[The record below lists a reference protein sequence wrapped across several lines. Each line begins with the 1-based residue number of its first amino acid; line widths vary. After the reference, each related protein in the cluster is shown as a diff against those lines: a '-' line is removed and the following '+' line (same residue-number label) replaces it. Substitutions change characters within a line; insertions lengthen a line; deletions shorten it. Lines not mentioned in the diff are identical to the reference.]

1 MEIKV
6 EKSPLEDVLIV
17 SHQVYEDARGFFMEV
32 FHQGLFEQAG
42 LPANFVQLNHSRS
55 SKGVLRGLHFQWEPP
70 MGKLMRVTVGKA
82 FLVAVD
88 IRKNSPTLGEWFGK
102 LAGTREIRILVM
114 LMLIVAPL
122 SAFVNNTPVVVVF
135 MPILLALA
143 RKHDLV
149 ASRFLIPLSYAA
161 IVGGTCTII
170 GTSTN
175 LVASGIA
182 KERGLEEFGMF
193 EVSKLGV
200 IFVGVTFF
208 YMLFIGRKLLPDRVT
223 LSTLFES
230 DEGKEFLTV
239 AIISK
244 GSELIGKKIK
254 DSRFG
259 KIRNFRVIEVV
270 RSGNKLTTS
279 IDQIVFEEGDQL
291 LVKTR
296 VEGVMDAGETT
307 GIEIG
312 VEGELGLQSL
322 RTDSAILIEGVIGP
336 GSSLVGRSL
345 KDLNFRERF
354 GVIILA
360 VHRRG
365 VNLRDSFENVKLA
378 FGDTILVEGS
388 VERINTLS
396 QERDFINLSQPK
408 GRSIR
413 RSKVPFAVGALLL
426 FMGLASFEVAPL
438 IVLALG
444 AALFTLFTRCIE
456 PSEAY
461 ESIDWKVVFM
471 IFGMLGLGT
480 ALQEVKVIE
489 NIAIKATDW
498 AAILN
503 NIHVLVAVIYL
514 ITAVLT
520 EIISNNAVAALLT
533 PIAIT
538 IGVALDL
545 DPRPL
550 VVAVM
555 FAASAS
561 FSTPIGYQTNT
572 YVYGAGGYKFTDFSR
587 VGIPLALILWGLST
601 LLIPLMWSH

>member
-1 MEIKV
+1 MDFNQIFVCIILVVVFIAFVKEWFSPDLVAMGAFVLLLGAGILPE
-6 EKSPLEDVLIV
+6 EKALAVFSNPAPIIV
-17 SHQVYEDARGFFMEV
+17 SCM
-32 FHQGLFEQAG
+32 
-42 LPANFVQLNHSRS
+42 FVLSAALERT
-55 SKGVLRGLHFQWEPP
+55 GTIE
-70 MGKLMRVTVGKA
+70 A
-82 FLVAVD
+82 
-88 IRKNSPTLGEWFGK
+88 LGEWFGK

-254 DSRFG
+254 DSRLG

-426 FMGLASFEVAPL
+426 FMGLASFKVAPL

-489 NIAIKATDW
+489 NIAIKVTDW

>member
-1 MEIKV
+1 MDFNQIFVCIILVVVFIAFVKEWF
-6 EKSPLEDVLIV
+6 SPDLVAMGAFVLLVGVGILPEAKALAVFSNPAPIIV
-17 SHQVYEDARGFFMEV
+17 SCM
-32 FHQGLFEQAG
+32 
-42 LPANFVQLNHSRS
+42 FVLSAALERT
-55 SKGVLRGLHFQWEPP
+55 GTIE
-70 MGKLMRVTVGKA
+70 A
-82 FLVAVD
+82 
-88 IRKNSPTLGEWFGK
+88 LGEWFGK
-102 LAGTREIRILVM
+102 LAGSKEMRILVM

-182 KERGLEEFGMF
+182 KESGYLEEFGMF

-200 IFVGVTFF
+200 VFVLVTFF
-208 YMLFIGRKLLPDRVT
+208 YMLFVGRKLLPDRVT

-230 DEGKEFLTV
+230 NEGKEFLTV
-239 AIISK
+239 AVISR

-254 DSRFG
+254 DSRLG

-270 RSGNKLTTS
+270 RSGNKLVSS
-279 IDQIVFEEGDQL
+279 IDQVVFEEGDQL

-312 VEGELGLQSL
+312 IEGELGLQRL
-322 RTDSAILIEGVIGP
+322 HTDSAILIEGVIGP

-365 VNLRDSFENVKLA
+365 VNLRDSFENVNLA
-378 FGDTILVEGS
+378 FGDTILVEGG
-388 VERINTLS
+388 VDRINRLS

-408 GRSIR
+408 ERSIR

-426 FMGLASFEVAPL
+426 FMGLASLTDAPL

-444 AALFTLFTRCIE
+444 AALLTLFTRCIE

-461 ESIDWKVVFM
+461 DSIDWKVVFM
-471 IFGMLGLGT
+471 IFGMLGLGS
-480 ALQEVKVIE
+480 ALQEVKIVE
-489 NIAIKATDW
+489 MLAIKVTDW
-498 AAILN
+498 ASIFN

-520 EIISNNAVAALLT
+520 ELISNNAVAALLT
-533 PIAIT
+533 PVAIT
-538 IGVALDL
+538 LGIALDL

-572 YVYGAGGYKFTDFSR
+572 YIYGAGGYKFTDFSR
-587 VGIPLALILWGLST
+587 VGVPLAVILWILST
-601 LLIPLMWSH
+601 FLIPLMWSG

>member
-1 MEIKV
+1 MDFNQIFVCILLVVVFIAFVKEWF
-6 EKSPLEDVLIV
+6 SPDLVAMGAFVLLVGVGILPEGKALAVFSNPAPIIV
-17 SHQVYEDARGFFMEV
+17 SCM
-32 FHQGLFEQAG
+32 
-42 LPANFVQLNHSRS
+42 FVLSAALERT
-55 SKGVLRGLHFQWEPP
+55 GTIE
-70 MGKLMRVTVGKA
+70 A
-82 FLVAVD
+82 
-88 IRKNSPTLGEWFGK
+88 LGEWFGK
-102 LAGTREIRILVM
+102 LAGSKEMRILIM

-182 KERGLEEFGMF
+182 KERGLVEFGMF
-193 EVSKLGV
+193 EVSKLGIV
-200 IFVGVTFF
+200 FVVVTFF

-223 LSTLFES
+223 LSTLFDS

-239 AIISK
+239 AVISR

-254 DSRFG
+254 DSRLS

-270 RSGNKLTTS
+270 RSGNKLVRA
-279 IDQIVFEEGDQL
+279 IDDIVFQEGDQL

-296 VEGVMDAGETT
+296 LEGVMDAGETT

-312 VEGELGLQSL
+312 IEGELGLQRL
-322 RTDSAILIEGVIGP
+322 HTDSAVLIEGVIGP
-336 GSSLVGRSL
+336 SSSLVGRSL
-345 KDLNFRERF
+345 KDLNFRQRF

-378 FGDTILVEGS
+378 FGDTILVQGG
-388 VERINTLS
+388 VDRINSLS
-396 QERDFINLSQPK
+396 QERDFINLSQPRE
-408 GRSIR
+408 RSIR

-426 FMGLASFEVAPL
+426 FMGLASFKVAPL

-444 AALFTLFTRCIE
+444 AALLTLFTRCIE

-461 ESIDWKVVFM
+461 DSIDWKVVFM
-471 IFGMLGLGT
+471 IFGMLGLGS
-480 ALQEVKVIE
+480 ALQEVKIVE
-489 NIAIKATDW
+489 MLAVKVTDW
-498 AAILN
+498 ATIFN

-514 ITAVLT
+514 ITAILT

-533 PIAIT
+533 PVAIT

-587 VGIPLALILWGLST
+587 VGIPLAVILWILST
-601 LLIPLMWSH
+601 FLIPLMWSG

>member
-1 MEIKV
+1 MDFNQIFVCILLVVVFIAFVKEWF
-6 EKSPLEDVLIV
+6 SPDLVAMGAFVLLVGVGILPEGKALAVFSNPAPIIV
-17 SHQVYEDARGFFMEV
+17 SCM
-32 FHQGLFEQAG
+32 
-42 LPANFVQLNHSRS
+42 FVLSAALERT
-55 SKGVLRGLHFQWEPP
+55 GTIE
-70 MGKLMRVTVGKA
+70 A
-82 FLVAVD
+82 
-88 IRKNSPTLGEWFGK
+88 LGEWFGK
-102 LAGTREIRILVM
+102 LAGSKEMRILIM

-182 KERGLEEFGMF
+182 KERGLVEFGMF
-193 EVSKLGV
+193 EVSKLGIV
-200 IFVGVTFF
+200 FVVVTFF

-223 LSTLFES
+223 LSTLFDS

-239 AIISK
+239 AVISR

-254 DSRFG
+254 DSRLS

-270 RSGNKLTTS
+270 RSGNKLVRA
-279 IDQIVFEEGDQL
+279 IDDIVFQEGDQL

-312 VEGELGLQSL
+312 IEGELGLQRL
-322 RTDSAILIEGVIGP
+322 HTDSAVLIEGVIGP
-336 GSSLVGRSL
+336 SSSLVGRSL
-345 KDLNFRERF
+345 KDLNFRQRF

-378 FGDTILVEGS
+378 FGDTILVQGG
-388 VERINTLS
+388 VDRINSLS
-396 QERDFINLSQPK
+396 QERDFINLSQPRE
-408 GRSIR
+408 RSIR

-426 FMGLASFEVAPL
+426 FMGLASFKVAPL

-444 AALFTLFTRCIE
+444 AALLTLFTRCIE

-461 ESIDWKVVFM
+461 DSIDWKVVFM
-471 IFGMLGLGT
+471 IFGMLGLGS
-480 ALQEVKVIE
+480 ALQEVKIVEIL
-489 NIAIKATDW
+489 AVKVTDW
-498 AAILN
+498 ATIFN

-514 ITAVLT
+514 ITAILT

-533 PIAIT
+533 PVAIT

-587 VGIPLALILWGLST
+587 VGIPLAVILWILST
-601 LLIPLMWSH
+601 FLIPLMWSG

>member
-1 MEIKV
+1 MDFNQIFVCIILVLVFIAFVKEWFSPDLVAMGAFVLLVGAGILPE
-6 EKSPLEDVLIV
+6 EKALAVFSNPAPIIV
-17 SHQVYEDARGFFMEV
+17 SCM
-32 FHQGLFEQAG
+32 
-42 LPANFVQLNHSRS
+42 FVLSAALERT
-55 SKGVLRGLHFQWEPP
+55 GTIE
-70 MGKLMRVTVGKA
+70 A
-82 FLVAVD
+82 
-88 IRKNSPTLGEWFGK
+88 LGEWFGK
-102 LAGTREIRILVM
+102 LAGTREMRILVM

-193 EVSKLGV
+193 EVSKLGI
-200 IFVGVTFF
+200 IFVAVTFF

-230 DEGKEFLTV
+230 DESKEFLTV
-239 AIISK
+239 AVISK

-254 DSRFG
+254 DSRLG

-270 RSGNKLTTS
+270 RSGNKLTGS
-279 IDQIVFEEGDQL
+279 IDRIVFKEGDQL

-312 VEGELGLQSL
+312 VEGELGLQRL
-322 RTDSAILIEGVIGP
+322 HTDSAVLIEGVIGP

-378 FGDTILVEGS
+378 FGDTILVEGA
-388 VERINTLS
+388 VDRINTLS

-426 FMGLASFEVAPL
+426 FMVLASLKVAPL

-471 IFGMLGLGT
+471 IFGMLGLGS
-480 ALQEVKVIE
+480 ALQEVKVVE
-489 NIAIKATDW
+489 NIALKVTDW

-538 IGVALDL
+538 IGVALDI

-587 VGIPLALILWGLST
+587 VGVPLALILWGLST
-601 LLIPLMWSH
+601 FLIPLMWNT

>member
-1 MEIKV
+1 MDFNQIFVCIILVVVFIAFVKEWF
-6 EKSPLEDVLIV
+6 SPDLVAMGAFVLLVGVGILPEAKALAVFSNPAPIIV
-17 SHQVYEDARGFFMEV
+17 SCM
-32 FHQGLFEQAG
+32 
-42 LPANFVQLNHSRS
+42 FVLSAALERT
-55 SKGVLRGLHFQWEPP
+55 GTIE
-70 MGKLMRVTVGKA
+70 A
-82 FLVAVD
+82 
-88 IRKNSPTLGEWFGK
+88 LGEWFGK
-102 LAGTREIRILVM
+102 LAGSKEMRILVM

-182 KERGLEEFGMF
+182 KEMTRGDVEFGMF

-200 IFVGVTFF
+200 VFVLVTFF
-208 YMLFIGRKLLPDRVT
+208 YMLFVGRKLLPDRVT

-239 AIISK
+239 AVISR

-254 DSRFG
+254 DSRLG

-270 RSGNKLTTS
+270 RSGNKLVSS
-279 IDQIVFEEGDQL
+279 IDQVVFEEGDQL

-312 VEGELGLQSL
+312 IEGELGLQRL
-322 RTDSAILIEGVIGP
+322 HTDSAILIEGVIGP

-365 VNLRDSFENVKLA
+365 VNLRDSFENVNLA
-378 FGDTILVEGS
+378 FGDTILVEGG
-388 VERINTLS
+388 VDRINRLS

-408 GRSIR
+408 ERSIR

-426 FMGLASFEVAPL
+426 FMGLASFKVAPL

-444 AALFTLFTRCIE
+444 AALLTLFTRCIE

-461 ESIDWKVVFM
+461 DSIDWKVVFM
-471 IFGMLGLGT
+471 IFGMLGLGS
-480 ALQEVKVIE
+480 ALQEVKIVE
-489 NIAIKATDW
+489 MLAIKVTDW
-498 AAILN
+498 ASIFN

-520 EIISNNAVAALLT
+520 ELISNNAVAALLT
-533 PIAIT
+533 PVAIT
-538 IGVALDL
+538 LGIALDL

-572 YVYGAGGYKFTDFSR
+572 YIYGAGGYKFTDFSR
-587 VGIPLALILWGLST
+587 VGVPLAVILWILST
-601 LLIPLMWSH
+601 FLIPLMWSG

>member
-1 MEIKV
+1 MDFNQIFVCIILVVVFIAFVKEWF
-6 EKSPLEDVLIV
+6 SPDLVAMGAFVLLVGVGILPEAKALAVFSNPAPIIV
-17 SHQVYEDARGFFMEV
+17 SCM
-32 FHQGLFEQAG
+32 
-42 LPANFVQLNHSRS
+42 FVLSAALERT
-55 SKGVLRGLHFQWEPP
+55 GTIE
-70 MGKLMRVTVGKA
+70 A
-82 FLVAVD
+82 
-88 IRKNSPTLGEWFGK
+88 LGEWFGK
-102 LAGTREIRILVM
+102 LAGSKEMRILVM

-182 KERGLEEFGMF
+182 KESGYLEEFGMF

-200 IFVGVTFF
+200 VFVLVTFF
-208 YMLFIGRKLLPDRVT
+208 YMLFVGRKLLPDRVT

-230 DEGKEFLTV
+230 NEGKEFLTV
-239 AIISK
+239 AVISR

-254 DSRFG
+254 DSRLG

-270 RSGNKLTTS
+270 RSGNKLVSS
-279 IDQIVFEEGDQL
+279 IDQVVFEEGDQL

-312 VEGELGLQSL
+312 IEGELGLQRL
-322 RTDSAILIEGVIGP
+322 HTDSAILIEGVIGP

-365 VNLRDSFENVKLA
+365 VNLRDSFENVNLA
-378 FGDTILVEGS
+378 FGDTILVEGG
-388 VERINTLS
+388 VDRINRLS

-408 GRSIR
+408 ERSIR

-426 FMGLASFEVAPL
+426 FMGLASLTDAPL

-444 AALFTLFTRCIE
+444 AALLTLFTRCIE

-461 ESIDWKVVFM
+461 DSIDWKVVFM
-471 IFGMLGLGT
+471 IFGMLGLGS
-480 ALQEVKVIE
+480 ALQEVKIVE
-489 NIAIKATDW
+489 MLAIKVTDW
-498 AAILN
+498 ASIFN

-520 EIISNNAVAALLT
+520 ELISNNAVAALLT
-533 PIAIT
+533 PVAIT
-538 IGVALDL
+538 IGIALDL

-572 YVYGAGGYKFTDFSR
+572 YIYGAGGYKFTDFSR
-587 VGIPLALILWGLST
+587 VGVPLAVILWILST
-601 LLIPLMWSH
+601 FLIPLMWSG

>member
-1 MEIKV
+1 MDFNQIFVCIILVVVFIAFVKEWFSPDLVAMGAFVLLLGAGILPE
-6 EKSPLEDVLIV
+6 EKALAVFSNPAPIIV
-17 SHQVYEDARGFFMEV
+17 SCM
-32 FHQGLFEQAG
+32 
-42 LPANFVQLNHSRS
+42 FVLSAALERT
-55 SKGVLRGLHFQWEPP
+55 GTIE
-70 MGKLMRVTVGKA
+70 A
-82 FLVAVD
+82 
-88 IRKNSPTLGEWFGK
+88 LGEWFGK
-102 LAGTREIRILVM
+102 LAGTREMRILVM

-182 KERGLEEFGMF
+182 KEGGLEEFGMF

-254 DSRFG
+254 DSRLG

-270 RSGNKLTTS
+270 RSGNKLTAS

-296 VEGVMDAGETT
+296 VEGVMDAGETA

-312 VEGELGLQSL
+312 IEGELGLQSL

-426 FMGLASFEVAPL
+426 FMGLASFKVAPL

-489 NIAIKATDW
+489 NIAIKVTDW

>member
-1 MEIKV
+1 MDFNQIFVCIILVLVFIAFVKEWFSPDLVAMGAFVLLVGAGILPE
-6 EKSPLEDVLIV
+6 EKALAVFSNPAPIIV
-17 SHQVYEDARGFFMEV
+17 SCM
-32 FHQGLFEQAG
+32 
-42 LPANFVQLNHSRS
+42 FVLSAALERT
-55 SKGVLRGLHFQWEPP
+55 GTIE
-70 MGKLMRVTVGKA
+70 A
-82 FLVAVD
+82 
-88 IRKNSPTLGEWFGK
+88 LGEWFGK
-102 LAGTREIRILVM
+102 LAGTREMRILVM

-193 EVSKLGV
+193 EVSKLGI
-200 IFVGVTFF
+200 IFVAVTFF

-230 DEGKEFLTV
+230 DESKEFLTV
-239 AIISK
+239 AVISK

-254 DSRFG
+254 DSRLG

-270 RSGNKLTTS
+270 RSGNKLTGS
-279 IDQIVFEEGDQL
+279 IDRIVFKEGDQL

-312 VEGELGLQSL
+312 VEGELGLQRL
-322 RTDSAILIEGVIGP
+322 HTDSAVLIEGVIGP

-378 FGDTILVEGS
+378 FGDTILVEGA
-388 VERINTLS
+388 VDRINTLS

-426 FMGLASFEVAPL
+426 FMVLASLKVAPL

-471 IFGMLGLGT
+471 IFGMLGLGS
-480 ALQEVKVIE
+480 ALQEVKVVE
-489 NIAIKATDW
+489 NIALKVTDW

-538 IGVALDL
+538 IGVALDI

-601 LLIPLMWSH
+601 FLIPFMWNT

>member
-1 MEIKV
+1 MDFNQIFVCIILVLVFIAFVKEWFSPDLVAMGAFVLLVGAGILPE
-6 EKSPLEDVLIV
+6 EKALAVFSNPAPIIV
-17 SHQVYEDARGFFMEV
+17 SCM
-32 FHQGLFEQAG
+32 
-42 LPANFVQLNHSRS
+42 FVLSAALERT
-55 SKGVLRGLHFQWEPP
+55 GTIE
-70 MGKLMRVTVGKA
+70 A
-82 FLVAVD
+82 
-88 IRKNSPTLGEWFGK
+88 LGEWFGK
-102 LAGTREIRILVM
+102 LAGTREMRILVM

-193 EVSKLGV
+193 EVSKLGI
-200 IFVGVTFF
+200 IFVAVTFF

-230 DEGKEFLTV
+230 DESKEFLTV
-239 AIISK
+239 AVISK

-254 DSRFG
+254 DSRLG

-270 RSGNKLTTS
+270 RSGNKLTGS
-279 IDQIVFEEGDQL
+279 IDRIVFKEGDQL

-312 VEGELGLQSL
+312 VEGELGLQRL
-322 RTDSAILIEGVIGP
+322 HTDSAVLIEGVIGP

-378 FGDTILVEGS
+378 FGDTILVEGA
-388 VERINTLS
+388 VDRINTLS
-396 QERDFINLSQPK
+396 QERDFMNLSQPK

-426 FMGLASFEVAPL
+426 FMVLASLKVAPL

-471 IFGMLGLGT
+471 IFGMLGLGS
-480 ALQEVKVIE
+480 ALQEVKVVE
-489 NIAIKATDW
+489 NIALKVTDW

-538 IGVALDL
+538 IGVALDI

-587 VGIPLALILWGLST
+587 VGVPLALILWGLST
-601 LLIPLMWSH
+601 FFIPLMWNT

>member
-1 MEIKV
+1 MDFNQIFVCITLVLVFIAFVKEWF
-6 EKSPLEDVLIV
+6 SPD
-17 SHQVYEDARGFFMEV
+17 
-32 FHQGLFEQAG
+32 
-42 LPANFVQLNHSRS
+42 
-55 SKGVLRGLHFQWEPP
+55 
-70 MGKLMRVTVGKA
+70 
-82 FLVAVD
+82 LVAMGALVLLVGAG
-88 IRKNSPTLGEWFGK
+88 ILPEEKALAVFSNPAPIIISCMFVLSAALERTGTIEALGEWFGK
-102 LAGTREIRILVM
+102 LAGTREMRILVM

-193 EVSKLGV
+193 EVSKLGI
-200 IFVGVTFF
+200 IFVVVTFF

-244 GSELIGKKIK
+244 DSELIGKNIK
-254 DSRFG
+254 DSRLG

-270 RSGNKLTTS
+270 RSGNKLTNS
-279 IDQIVFEEGDQL
+279 IGQIVFEEGDQL

-296 VEGVMDAGETT
+296 VEGVIDAGETT

-312 VEGELGLQSL
+312 VEAELGLQRL
-322 RTDSAILIEGVIGP
+322 HTDSAILIEGVIGP

-378 FGDTILVEGS
+378 FGDTILVEGG
-388 VERINTLS
+388 VDRINNLS

-426 FMGLASFEVAPL
+426 FMVLASFKVAPL

-444 AALFTLFTRCIE
+444 ASLFTLFTRCIE

-471 IFGMLGLGT
+471 IFGMLGLGS
-480 ALQEVKVIE
+480 ALQEVKVVE
-489 NIAIKATDW
+489 SVAIKVTDW

-533 PIAIT
+533 PVAIT
-538 IGVALDL
+538 IGTALEI

-587 VGIPLALILWGLST
+587 VGIPLALILWALST
-601 LLIPLMWSH
+601 FLIPLMWNS

>member
-1 MEIKV
+1 MDFNQIFVCIILVLVFIAFVKEWFSPDLVAMGAFVLLVGAGILPE
-6 EKSPLEDVLIV
+6 EKALAVFSNPAPIIV
-17 SHQVYEDARGFFMEV
+17 SCM
-32 FHQGLFEQAG
+32 
-42 LPANFVQLNHSRS
+42 FVLSAALERT
-55 SKGVLRGLHFQWEPP
+55 GTIE
-70 MGKLMRVTVGKA
+70 A
-82 FLVAVD
+82 
-88 IRKNSPTLGEWFGK
+88 LGEWFGK
-102 LAGTREIRILVM
+102 LAGTREMRILVM

-193 EVSKLGV
+193 EVSKLGI
-200 IFVGVTFF
+200 IFVAVTFF

-230 DEGKEFLTV
+230 DESKEFLTV
-239 AIISK
+239 AVISK

-254 DSRFG
+254 DSRLG

-270 RSGNKLTTS
+270 RSGNKLTDS

-312 VEGELGLQSL
+312 VEGELGLQRL
-322 RTDSAILIEGVIGP
+322 HTDSAVLIEGVIGP

-378 FGDTILVEGS
+378 FGDTILVEGA
-388 VERINTLS
+388 VDRINTLS

-426 FMGLASFEVAPL
+426 FMVLASLKVAPL

-471 IFGMLGLGT
+471 IFGMLGLGS
-480 ALQEVKVIE
+480 ALQEVKVVE
-489 NIAIKATDW
+489 SIAIKVTDW

-503 NIHVLVAVIYL
+503 NIHVLVAIIYL

-538 IGVALDL
+538 IGVALDI

-587 VGIPLALILWGLST
+587 VGIPLALILWALST
-601 LLIPLMWSH
+601 LLIPLMWNS